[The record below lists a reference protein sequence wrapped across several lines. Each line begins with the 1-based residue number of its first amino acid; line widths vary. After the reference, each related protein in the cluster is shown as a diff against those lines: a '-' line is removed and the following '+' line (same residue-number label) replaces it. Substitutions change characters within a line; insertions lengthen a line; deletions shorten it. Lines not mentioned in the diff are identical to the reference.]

1 MKYGGIELV
10 TAVVFAVILQA
21 GNIFPG
27 CSGFFGMLLLFS
39 IKYGMH
45 GMFLGFFFELFFHHL
60 RFATTTTGTIA
71 TITITAIDTIIDI
84 VKNTVDGF
92 CAFEFAISE

>member
-1 MKYGGIELV
+1 
-10 TAVVFAVILQA
+10 
-21 GNIFPG
+21 
-27 CSGFFGMLLLFS
+27 
-39 IKYGMH
+39 MH

-60 RFATTTTGTIA
+60 RFAATTTGTIA

-92 CAFEFAISE
+92 CAFEFAISEWCSLRLSNTIVSIIM

>member
-1 MKYGGIELV
+1 
-10 TAVVFAVILQA
+10 
-21 GNIFPG
+21 
-27 CSGFFGMLLLFS
+27 
-39 IKYGMH
+39 
-45 GMFLGFFFELFFHHL
+45 MFLGFFFELFFHHL
-60 RFATTTTGTIA
+60 RFAATTTGTIA